1 MWKARVVG
9 KQHEEKRFTSNFYV
23 RNMYF
28 GTPRFCCIKPF
39 ASGNEERN
47 RFDKQCKNKL
57 CSIKLATRA
66 AMIKWL

>member
-9 KQHEEKRFTSNFYV
+9 KQHEEKRFISNFYV

-28 GTPRFCCIKPF
+28 GTPRFCCIEPF

-47 RFDKQCKNKL
+47 SFDK
-57 CSIKLATRA
+57 
-66 AMIKWL
+66 